1 MTARPALTV
10 RWLRMLAALVMALV
24 LLACGGGDT
33 AVGPAGGVGSGGT
46 GLAGGVGSGG
56 SGLAE
61 GRVSGFGSLIVDG
74 QAYDDDGAQ
83 VVQEDSTGERIPATV
98 AVGQQVRLT
107 LSGPTSLSHVE
118 VLPQLLGPVTA
129 AAAGGFVQVL
139 HQWVRVDATTVLV
152 DHASAAVMAPGEEL
166 EVHGHWVPDAVRG
179 YVLAAT
185 RIARRSA
192 AADAPVLVSGVVRS
206 VTGLVIELDTTDR
219 TQVTVPSLPAG
230 LAVSSPVSAWVARVS
245 IGSSSPLP
253 ALRLRGSAP
262 QPADGDTLRLSGPVW
277 ESVDGRISVQGV
289 AVLWPASQSVAR
301 PAVGDFVLLSL
312 KRRAGAW
319 EIDASASTAPQV
331 STTGVAGLPGGEK
344 VQLSGTLS
352 SVAWTAQPLELTLR
366 DTRVRVPADVL
377 GASTCAAQG
386 GAVSVQIEAAPGPL
400 PLVATRLA
408 CTPVESTTTTTP
420 QTPTTGSGQTSSG
433 STSSGSTTGGSTGSG
448 STSGGS
454 TGSESTSTGSTS
466 GGTTSG
472 GTTSGG
478 SPPPQTSAD
487 PPSDPASAP
496 GSDTSSGSGT
506 GTLPSSEGTE
516 PPAVPPPGATTTTTP
531 L

>member
-1 MTARPALTV
+1 MTARPALIV
-10 RWLRMLAALVMALV
+10 RWLRTLAALVMALV

-33 AVGPAGGVGSGGT
+33 AVGLAGGVGSGGT

-107 LSGPTSLSHVE
+107 LSGETSLSRVE

-129 AAAGGFVQVL
+129 AAAGGFFQVL
-139 HQWVRVDATTVLV
+139 DQWVRVEATTVLA
-152 DHASAAVMAPGEEL
+152 DHPSAAAMALGEEL
-166 EVHGHWVPDAVRG
+166 EVHGHWVPDALRG

-206 VTGLVIELDTTDR
+206 VTGLVLELNAVGG

-230 LAVSSPVSAWVARVS
+230 LAVASPVSAWVARAS

-289 AVLWPASQSVAR
+289 AVLWPASQPVGR

-312 KRRAGAW
+312 KRRGDAW
-319 EIDASASTAPQV
+319 EIDAAAATPPQV
-331 STTGVAGLPGGEK
+331 STTGVAGLPGGAK

-352 SVAWTAQPLELTLR
+352 SVDWTAQPLELTLR
-366 DTRVRVPADVL
+366 DTRVQVPASVL

-386 GAVSVQIEAAPGPL
+386 GAVSLEIEASPGPL

-408 CTPVESTTTTTP
+408 CAAVETGTTP
-420 QTPTTGSGQTSSG
+420 QTTTTGSGQTSSG

-454 TGSESTSTGSTS
+454 TDSESTSTGPTS

-478 SPPPQTSAD
+478 SPPSQTSAE

-506 GTLPSSEGTE
+506 TTPPGSEGTE

>member
-1 MTARPALTV
+1 MTARPALIV
-10 RWLRMLAALVMALV
+10 RWLRTLAALVMALV

-33 AVGPAGGVGSGGT
+33 AVGLAGGVGSGGT

-83 VVQEDSTGERIPATV
+83 VVQEDSAGQRIPATV

-107 LSGPTSLSHVE
+107 LSGATSLSRVE

-129 AAAGGFVQVL
+129 AAAGGFFQVL
-139 HQWVRVDATTVLV
+139 DQWVRVEATTVLA
-152 DHASAAVMAPGEEL
+152 DHPSAAAMALGEEL

-206 VTGLVIELDTTDR
+206 VTGLVLELNAVGG

-230 LAVSSPVSAWVARVS
+230 LAVASPVSAWVARAS

-289 AVLWPASQSVAR
+289 AVLWPASQPVGR

-312 KRRAGAW
+312 KRRGDAW
-319 EIDASASTAPQV
+319 EIDAAAATPPQV
-331 STTGVAGLPGGEK
+331 STTGVAGLPGGAK

-352 SVAWTAQPLELTLR
+352 SVDWTAQPLELTLR
-366 DTRVRVPADVL
+366 DTRVQVPADVL
-377 GASTCAAQG
+377 GASTCAAQL
-386 GAVSVQIEAAPGPL
+386 GAVSLEIDASPGPL

-408 CTPVESTTTTTP
+408 CAAVELSTTPPQTTTP
-420 QTPTTGSGQTSSG
+420 QTPSSGGGQTSSDG
-433 STSSGSTTGGSTGSG
+433 QTGSG
-448 STSGGS
+448 GQTDGGDPQ
-454 TGSESTSTGSTS
+454 
-466 GGTTSG
+466 
-472 GTTSGG
+472 
-478 SPPPQTSAD
+478 PPTSAD

-496 GSDTSSGSGT
+496 GSGTSSGSDTSSGSGT
-506 GTLPSSEGTE
+506 TTPPGSEGSE
-516 PPAVPPPGATTTTTP
+516 PPAVTPPGATTTTTP

>member
-1 MTARPALTV
+1 LKTACPALTV
-10 RWLRMLAALVMALV
+10 RYWRTLVALVATLV
-24 LLACGGGDT
+24 LLACGGG
-33 AVGPAGGVGSGGT
+33 GISIGLGGVGSGGT

-74 QAYDDDGAQ
+74 QAYDNREAK
-83 VVQEDSTGERIPATV
+83 VEQEDSAGQRIPATV

-152 DHASAAVMAPGEEL
+152 DHASAAALPPGEEL
-166 EVHGHWVPDAVRG
+166 EVHGHWVPDAARG
-179 YVLAAT
+179 YVLVAT
-185 RIARRSA
+185 RIARRTA

-206 VTGLVIELDTTDR
+206 ISGLVIELDTTDR

-230 LAVSSPVSAWVARVS
+230 LAVGSPVSAWVARAS
-245 IGSSSPLP
+245 IGSKPLP

-289 AVLWPASQSVAR
+289 AVLWPASQAVAR

-366 DTRVRVPADVL
+366 DTLVRVPADVL

-408 CTPVESTTTTTP
+408 CTPVESTTTTTTTTP
-420 QTPTTGSGQTSSG
+420 QTTTTG
-433 STSSGSTTGGSTGSG
+433 SGSTTGGSTGSG
-448 STSGGS
+448 
-454 TGSESTSTGSTS
+454 STSTGSTS

-496 GSDTSSGSGT
+496 GSGTSSGSGT
-506 GTLPSSEGTE
+506 GTPPSSEGTE
-516 PPAVPPPGATTTTTP
+516 PPAVPPPGSTTTTTP